1 MGVLRRLG
9 HVLRAVLI
17 LLDTA
22 LCLAWLAPLYLIGGE
37 RWASRP
43 SGHQMISAYIG
54 RASINGM
61 RWARLPERAID
72 WLFER
77 LGDRPAHCA
86 RAARH
91 YAGFGD

>member
-1 MGVLRRLG
+1 MTRRLG
-9 HVLRAVLI
+9 HVLRAGLI
-17 LLDTA
+17 LIDIA
-22 LCLAWLAPLYLIGGE
+22 LCLAWPAPLYLIGGE

-43 SGHQMISAYIG
+43 TGRQMISAYIG

-61 RWARLPERAID
+61 RWARRAEAIID

-86 RAARH
+86 RMATK
-91 YAGFGD
+91 YAGFAD

>member
-1 MGVLRRLG
+1 MIRRLFA
-9 HVLRAVLI
+9 VLRAVLI
-17 LLDTA
+17 LTDIT
-22 LCLAWLAPLYLIGGE
+22 LCLAWLAPLYLIGGG
-37 RWASRP
+37 RWASRL

-61 RWARLPERAID
+61 RWARIPERAID
-72 WLFER
+72 WIFER
-77 LGDRPAHCA
+77 LSDRPAHCA